1 MVIVADTGP
10 LISLAVIDKL
20 DLLDTLFYGVVIPE
34 AVWRELENNIEEM
47 SIPQARRFQNNIIPV
62 TNYREINADLD
73 PGEKEAIL
81 LYEEIHADRLL
92 VEDKDARLFA
102 EARGIHCTGTIGVL
116 IESKRK
122 GFIPCLRPLLIKLLA
137 KNRYYSASFLN
148 EILTLSNEAPL

>member
-1 MVIVADTGP
+1 MLIVADTGP

-20 DLLDTLFYGVVIPE
+20 DLLDTLFYDVVIPE
-34 AVWRELENNIEEM
+34 AVWQELENNIEEL
-47 SIPQARRFQNNIIPV
+47 SIPQAGRFQNNVVPV

-102 EARGIHCTGTIGVL
+102 ETRGIRCTGTIGVL
-116 IESKRK
+116 IESKHK
-122 GFIPCLRPLLIKLLA
+122 GLIPCLRPIFAKLLV
-137 KNRYYSASFLN
+137 KNRYYSALFLN
-148 EILTLSNEAPL
+148 EILALCNEKTL